1 MPNPTDD
8 NIATHIHSLEM
19 EQQDETRTNLHN
31 FEIELSRSNTPEPS
45 AAAVAAAVVAATAA
59 QQPAAAQ
66 HHSTGVAARR
76 PSTVMSSPPEQIH
89 SMAGHLIL
97 LAVDDQPHSEYAA
110 EYCFKNVYREGD
122 MVAFMHV
129 YPTTASKVSTFS
141 YLSPA
146 EYKAL
151 EAKLKAN
158 AEAVLNKFAKMA
170 QDRNIRYKIQSF
182 AGDPRY
188 IICEAASRFH
198 VRVVLLGSRGYGAL
212 KSVLLGSVSDY
223 VVRNCSC
230 PVLICRQPSTD
241 DNDPNAAI
249 WKESKQASS
258 IVKQSPSS

>member
-1 MPNPTDD
+1 MTFSDVWGFCFRMHLVKLAWLCEILTFFLGCGNPNPPPL
-8 NIATHIHSLEM
+8 A
-19 EQQDETRTNLHN
+19 
-31 FEIELSRSNTPEPS
+31 EP
-45 AAAVAAAVVAATAA
+45 TA
-59 QQPAAAQ
+59 Q
-66 HHSTGVAARR
+66 
-76 PSTVMSSPPEQIH
+76 
-89 SMAGHLIL
+89 
-97 LAVDDQPHSEYAA
+97 
-110 EYCFKNVYREGD
+110 
-122 MVAFMHV
+122 
-129 YPTTASKVSTFS
+129 
-141 YLSPA
+141 
-146 EYKAL
+146 
-151 EAKLKAN
+151 
-158 AEAVLNKFAKMA
+158 
-170 QDRNIRYKIQSF
+170 IRYKIQSF